1 MFVPNRSSPKAP
13 AGKTKHTS
21 IDSFSRPITRQ
32 TKKAA
37 TAKAP
42 GATKSGSKQ
51 KEIDDQE
58 QSSDPEDVR

>member
-1 MFVPNRSSPKAP
+1 MFAPNCSSPMAL
-13 AGKTKHTS
+13 AGKTKQTS

-37 TAKAP
+37 TVKVP